1 LNSIEDATK
10 KMKISRV
17 CSYCLKEGKIP
28 DLWICAGCGE
38 RPYHKWCWPLAPLHK
53 AHDGLKTCKN
63 PTEFTEYIW
72 IQHLLYSNISP
83 EEQATLHRK
92 DIWSTWF
99 GVPHR
104 QEMPRLYIYRRLQL
118 LISEAQALR
127 DDDKE
132 IEQFPSLVS
141 FFGDTGGGK
150 STIIRALIRNAC
162 PKSSRLESVPI
173 PGNSIDRH
181 KSTSGDVHLYSDPAT
196 IDSKVP
202 MFYAGELAEI
212 CQAST

>member
-1 LNSIEDATK
+1 
-10 KMKISRV
+10 MISAF
-17 CSYCLKEGKIP
+17 
-28 DLWICAGCGE
+28 AGCGGK
-38 RPYHKWCWPLAPLHK
+38 PYHKTCWRKAALHK
-53 AHDGLKTCKN
+53 PHDGFKTCKS

-72 IQHLLYSNISP
+72 IQHLLDSNISP

-104 QEMPRLYIYRRLQL
+104 QETPRLYIYRRLQL

-127 DDDKE
+127 DDGKE
-132 IEQFPSLVS
+132 LEQFPSLVS

-162 PKSSRLESVPI
+162 LESSRLESAPV
-173 PGNSIDRH
+173 PGNTIDRH

-196 IDSKVP
+196 IDSEVP
-202 MFYAGELAEI
+202 MFYAGELAGL

>member
-1 LNSIEDATK
+1 
-10 KMKISRV
+10 MKISRV
-17 CSYCLKEGKIP
+17 CSYCWEEGNIT
-28 DLWICAGCGE
+28 DLCICAGCGG
-38 RPYHKWCWPLAPLHK
+38 RPYHKWCWPNAALHQ
-53 AHDGLKTCKN
+53 AHDGFKTCKS
-63 PTEFTEYIW
+63 PTEFTEYVW
-72 IQHLLYSNISP
+72 IQHLLDSNISP

-104 QEMPRLYIYRRLQL
+104 QETPRLYIYRRLQL

-132 IEQFPSLVS
+132 LEQFPSLVS

-162 PKSSRLESVPI
+162 LGSSRLESVPI
-173 PGNSIDRH
+173 PGNTIDRH

-202 MFYAGELAEI
+202 IFYAGEPAGL
-212 CQAST
+212 CQASTLN

>member
-1 LNSIEDATK
+1 
-10 KMKISRV
+10 MKISRI
-17 CSYCLKEGKIP
+17 CAHCRREGKIA
-28 DLWICAGCGE
+28 DLCICAGCGG
-38 RPYHKWCWPLAPLHK
+38 RPYHKNCWPLAVLHQ
-53 AHDGLKTCKN
+53 ADDGFDTCKS

-72 IQHLLYSNISP
+72 IQHLLYSNTSP

-99 GVPHR
+99 GVPHQ
-104 QEMPRLYIYRRLQL
+104 QETPRLYIYPRLQL

-132 IEQFPSLVS
+132 LEQFPSLVS

-162 PKSSRLESVPI
+162 LGSNRPGSVPI

-196 IDSKVP
+196 IDSKLP
-202 MFYAGELAEI
+202 MFYAGELAGI

>member
-1 LNSIEDATK
+1 
-10 KMKISRV
+10 MKISRI
-17 CSYCLKEGKIP
+17 CAHCRREGKIA
-28 DLWICAGCGE
+28 DLCICAGCGG
-38 RPYHKWCWPLAPLHK
+38 RPYHKNCWPLAVLHQ
-53 AHDGLKTCKN
+53 ADDGFDTCKS

-72 IQHLLYSNISP
+72 IQHLLYSNTSP

-99 GVPHR
+99 GVPHQ
-104 QEMPRLYIYRRLQL
+104 QETPRLYIYPRLQL

-132 IEQFPSLVS
+132 LEQFPSLVS

-162 PKSSRLESVPI
+162 LGSKSNPLHFGRPPMSATSL
-173 PGNSIDRH
+173 NTYY
-181 KSTSGDVHLYSDPAT
+181 STSNHNNFSILQLLYV
-196 IDSKVP
+196 IK
-202 MFYAGELAEI
+202 
-212 CQAST
+212 